1 MYEEDDKSYGIF
13 EEEEATKMLKYLKNN
28 IIIKE
33 VEDENRISIVNE
45 LKKFEEEDEKEERNN
60 KLLIRKNNIENKN
73 NNDYEEMN
81 KNNYDILNEENK
93 NLLSNSKI
101 DINLLKT
108 DSENKENSFSKS
120 NYLNNNNNEDNNY
133 FENSF
138 LPQSVISQA
147 KIHKLKISNNKLNN
161 SFSSSSKKE
170 NSFEHKTPN
179 KINKSIQIYSK
190 SSSKEDNTKKN
201 INLPRISSAQNLKKS
216 KSRLFL
222 MKTENENNHVKK
234 RTKNIIP
241 LNMNNHKSKLI
252 LKSKSPKNLLDILK
266 KKKNDEI
273 IDNELLNIEKENLD
287 LIREL
292 EKLNIQFN
300 SLSQKKSSLINNNK
314 NYNSVQPISHEN
326 LELSELNIQKKYLTN
341 LISEY
346 NTLYNKFNDENENEV
361 IELKKEIKEKKN
373 EINKCSEENKILKEK
388 IFNNQNYLKTNKQ
401 KKVFFQDE
409 NLDDKSELYQ
419 KKILKK
425 KKDIEKMKI
434 FYLKENKKILNL
446 NNEIDKYKE
455 ILNNYEK
462 GVNMNL
468 DKKKQLED
476 QIKKLTKKKKIL
488 KYSRY
493 SMKKKF
499 NKEINKQ
506 NNYIEQ
512 LKKTIFEVNLTSI

>member
-1 MYEEDDKSYGIF
+1 M
-13 EEEEATKMLKYLKNN
+13 
-28 IIIKE
+28 
-33 VEDENRISIVNE
+33 
-45 LKKFEEEDEKEERNN
+45 
-60 KLLIRKNNIENKN
+60 
-73 NNDYEEMN
+73 
-81 KNNYDILNEENK
+81 
-93 NLLSNSKI
+93 
-101 DINLLKT
+101 
-108 DSENKENSFSKS
+108 
-120 NYLNNNNNEDNNY
+120 
-133 FENSF
+133 
-138 LPQSVISQA
+138 
-147 KIHKLKISNNKLNN
+147 
-161 SFSSSSKKE
+161 
-170 NSFEHKTPN
+170 
-179 KINKSIQIYSK
+179 
-190 SSSKEDNTKKN
+190 
-201 INLPRISSAQNLKKS
+201 
-216 KSRLFL
+216 
-222 MKTENENNHVKK
+222 
-234 RTKNIIP
+234 
-241 LNMNNHKSKLI
+241 
-252 LKSKSPKNLLDILK
+252 
-266 KKKNDEI
+266 
-273 IDNELLNIEKENLD
+273 
-287 LIREL
+287 IREL

-373 EINKCSEENKILKEK
+373 EINKYFEENKILKDK

-455 ILNNYEK
+455 ILNSYET

-468 DKKKQLED
+468 EKKKKLED